1 MADMGPCKRPGFA
14 GEGTETLAY
23 RKGPQP
29 SRTEPNGRIQYRV
42 CRLRIAVPFDRTAAG
57 AALFTVR
64 FDDRHLPITQT
75 EDVTTRDL
83 SCPWPPVP
91 QETAT

>member
-1 MADMGPCKRPGFA
+1 
-14 GEGTETLAY
+14 
-23 RKGPQP
+23 
-29 SRTEPNGRIQYRV
+29 
-42 CRLRIAVPFDRTAAG
+42 VPFDRTVAG

-91 QETAT
+91 QETET

>member
-1 MADMGPCKRPGFA
+1 LASVAWTAPAPTIREGMARS
-14 GEGTETLAY
+14 
-23 RKGPQP
+23 QP
-29 SRTEPNGRIQYRV
+29 SGTKVSACLLDTWV